1 MISSMTTSLCA
12 DRNLSFGDWNP
23 ASTAPDPSVTEGIPW
38 PTITKL
44 APSKLQRT
52 ASNLMAEWERSLSP
66 SPERASSPSLTR
78 KDSKKD

>member
-1 MISSMTTSLCA
+1 MTTSLCA
-12 DRNLSFGDWNP
+12 DHAPSFGDLNP
-23 ASTAPDPSVTEGIPW
+23 APSALDPSASESIPW
-38 PTITKL
+38 PAITKL

-66 SPERASSPSLTR
+66 TPDRTASPSLTR

>member
-1 MISSMTTSLCA
+1 M
-12 DRNLSFGDWNP
+12 
-23 ASTAPDPSVTEGIPW
+23 TEGIPW

-66 SPERASSPSLTR
+66 SPERKDSPSSPSQS
-78 KDSKKD
+78 KSGKKD